1 LRKYHD
7 KRVSGQS
14 CYGLSLLLKPSKVNL
29 HLHFTAFY
37 PSLEAVTLGKIDL
50 RPRNQFFDHQRHQYK
65 MAILQPKRKKRTL
78 LYVLIGVFVL
88 LIVAAVFKGRQKPK
102 GEEVTVEKAEKRT
115 IKETVSASGKIF
127 PETEVKISSDVSGEI
142 TELYVKEGDSVT
154 VGQILAKIRPDEYQS
169 AVEQGEASVSTARS
183 QREISSSNV
192 QGSGAQIEQLK
203 ADRQRVLA
211 QLDVA
216 RNTHQR
222 NEKLYKDGVISTA
235 EFETSVSNLK
245 SAESAV
251 AGSEASLRSAESTL
265 LSAKAGV
272 RVSEYGINSASARL
286 KELRTSLQKTIIT
299 APVSG
304 IVSKLNVE
312 KGERVV
318 GTLQMAGTEMM
329 RVANLRSM
337 EVQVDVSENDILKV
351 SLNDD
356 ADIEVDAYLGRKF
369 KGKVTEIA
377 NSASNVGSI
386 GGVSLNTDQVTN
398 FVVKIR
404 MDPASYLDLLK
415 DGRRYPFRPG
425 MSASVDV
432 FTHTAEGTL
441 SVPIIAV
448 TARDDDKKDE
458 KDKDK
463 KDEEDEPAAEA
474 LAGKKDNDIIK
485 EIVFV
490 VTGDTVGIREVKTGI
505 QNNDYIEIVSGLQEG
520 ETVVTGP
527 YSAIARKLK
536 GGIRIRVSD
545 KKKGEGTEKKS
556 GISVEVD

>member
-1 LRKYHD
+1 
-7 KRVSGQS
+7 
-14 CYGLSLLLKPSKVNL
+14 
-29 HLHFTAFY
+29 
-37 PSLEAVTLGKIDL
+37 
-50 RPRNQFFDHQRHQYK
+50 
-65 MAILQPKRKKRTL
+65 MASQPPKQKKRTL

-88 LIVAAVFKGRQKPK
+88 LLVAAAVKARQKPR
-102 GEEVTVEKAEKRT
+102 GEEVTVENAEKRT
-115 IKETVSASGKIF
+115 IRETVSASGKIF

-142 TELYVKEGDSVT
+142 IELYVKEGDSVT
-154 VGQILAKIRPDEYQS
+154 VGQVLAKIRPDEYQS
-169 AVEQGEASVSTARS
+169 AVEQGEASVNTARS

-192 QGSGAQIEQLK
+192 QGSNAQIEQLK
-203 ADRQRVLA
+203 ADRQRLLA

-235 EFETSVSNLK
+235 EFETSQSNLK
-245 SAESAV
+245 AAESAV
-251 AGSEASLRSAESTL
+251 AASEATLRSAESNL
-265 LSAKAGV
+265 SSAKAGV
-272 RVSEYGINSASARL
+272 RASEYGINSASARL
-286 KELRTSLQKTIIT
+286 KELRTSLQKTIVI

-304 IVSKLNVE
+304 IISKLNVE

-351 SLNDD
+351 SLNDE

-377 NSASNVGSI
+377 NSASNVGSV

-404 MDPASYLDLLK
+404 IDPASYADLLN

-441 SVPIIAV
+441 SVPIISV
-448 TARDDDKKDE
+448 TAREDEEEDDKK
-458 KDKDK
+458 K
-463 KDEEDEPAAEA
+463 KDDDDTPAAKEVS
-474 LAGKKDNDIIK
+474 KKETDIIK

-490 VTGDTVGIREVKTGI
+490 VSGDTVGIREVKTGI
-505 QNNDYIEIVSGLQEG
+505 QDNDYIEILSGLQEG
-520 ETVVTGP
+520 EMVVTGP

-536 GGIRIRVSD
+536 GGSKITVKD
-545 KKKGEGTEKKS
+545 KKKEGDSEKKS
-556 GISVEVD
+556 GIKVEVD

>member
-1 LRKYHD
+1 
-7 KRVSGQS
+7 
-14 CYGLSLLLKPSKVNL
+14 
-29 HLHFTAFY
+29 
-37 PSLEAVTLGKIDL
+37 
-50 RPRNQFFDHQRHQYK
+50 
-65 MAILQPKRKKRTL
+65 MASIQPKRKNRTL
-78 LYVLIGVFVL
+78 LYILIGVFAL
-88 LIVAAVFKGRQKPK
+88 LIGAAIFKSRQKPK

-142 TELYVKEGDSVT
+142 IELYVKEGDSVT
-154 VGQILAKIRPDEYQS
+154 VGQILAKIKPDEYQS
-169 AVEQGEASVSTARS
+169 ALEQGQASVGTARS

-192 QGSGAQIEQLK
+192 QGSSAQIEQLK

-211 QLDVA
+211 QLEVA
-216 RNTHQR
+216 RNAHQR

-235 EFETSVSNLK
+235 EFETSQSNLK

-251 AGSEASLRSAESTL
+251 AASEASLRSAQSN
-265 LSAKAGV
+265 LSSAEAGV
-272 RVSEYGINSASARL
+272 RVSEFGINSANARL
-286 KELRTSLQKTIIT
+286 KELRTSLQKTIVT

-304 IVSKLNVE
+304 IISKLNVE

-329 RVANLRSM
+329 RVANLRTM
-337 EVQVDVSENDILKV
+337 EVQIDVSENDILKV

-377 NSASNVGSI
+377 NSASNVGSV

-404 MDPASYLDLLK
+404 VDAASYSDLLK

-425 MSASVDV
+425 MSASVDI

-448 TARDDDKKDE
+448 TARDDDKKEE
-458 KDKDK
+458 KDKGK
-463 KDEEDEPAAEA
+463 KDEEDEPAAAKA

-490 VTGDTVGIREVKTGI
+490 VTGDTVGVREVKTGI
-505 QNNDYIEIVSGLQEG
+505 QDNDYIEIVSGLQEG

-536 GGIRIRVSD
+536 GGSRIRVSD
-545 KKKGEGTEKKS
+545 KKKGEGKENKS